1 MPVTHKS
8 LTRSSSV
15 IRGIFH
21 NPAYLSER
29 AQRRAVSACV
39 LLKG

>member
-21 NPAYLSER
+21 NPAYLSE
-29 AQRRAVSACV
+29 ACATPSG
-39 LLKG
+39 LRLRPA